1 MLGSPGI
8 DKNQPHPGGSLGAK
22 NASRSVHSL
31 TQRFGGGHK
40 VT

>member
-1 MLGSPGI
+1 MFGPPI

-22 NASRSVHSL
+22 NAPCSVHPL
-31 TQRFGGGHK
+31 TQRFGVGHK